1 MTLND
6 FRLRTFVLEPN
17 ENKSLPIGT
26 IACAREYLEKLE
38 LDRVFNDA
46 RGRGQP
52 LFPLVC
58 AIISYRL
65 TENFSV
71 EGCGRWLESPE
82 VRNELGIRGEVSHRM
97 INRAVERAGEIM
109 PEVLVHLRR
118 GLFSIYDLEHT
129 DVNID
134 TTSVAVYAKGT
145 GLYYFGYSRDKRP
158 DLRQMN
164 FGAAELRDP
173 INILIDLS
181 VDRGNTSNS
190 VQFMKIA
197 DDIIGDLR
205 DDSMFVFDAGGDA
218 KVLCAG
224 RRTARCAYQDG
235 REAVEESA
243 HIAERGCPGQAVDE

>member
-1 MTLND
+1 MTPSN

-26 IACAREYLEKLE
+26 IACVREYLGKLGS
-38 LDRVFNDA
+38 DRVFIDA
-46 RGRGQP
+46 KNRGHP

-82 VRNELGIRGEVSHRM
+82 VRNELGIRGEMSHRM
-97 INRAVERAGEIM
+97 INRAVERCGEIM

-145 GLYYFGYSRDKRP
+145 GLYDFDYSGDKRP
-158 DLRQMN
+158 DLRQVN

-173 INILIDLS
+173 INIPIDLS
-181 VDRGNTSNS
+181 VDRWNASDS
-190 VQFMKIA
+190 VQFVKIV
-197 DDIIGDLR
+197 DDISATSATIPCSC
-205 DDSMFVFDAGGDA
+205 SMPEGMPSRSWTG
-218 KVLCAG
+218 
-224 RRTARCAYQDG
+224 
-235 REAVEESA
+235 
-243 HIAERGCPGQAVDE
+243 